1 MIATVTADALLEFF
15 VGQVFDQLREDGT
28 AIVHPGIVAMLRWIL
43 ISNRSRSRRES
54 TFAVAMHYG
63 LTAKLSPDSSDMDI
77 RMKRAVLENDHHAR
91 TSRRNHRRHHGQR
104 SGGLFQLRRDGVH
117 F

>member
-63 LTAKLSPDSSDMDI
+63 LVAKLSPDSS
-77 RMKRAVLENDHHAR
+77 
-91 TSRRNHRRHHGQR
+91 GY
-104 SGGLFQLRRDGVH
+104 G
-117 F
+117 